1 MAKRE
6 LPNYLKKALSSLT
19 SHRGEIT
26 HEVLT
31 QDLLEKE
38 EAFRKYFKD
47 VADTM
52 VEVELPHTNPRGR
65 GVTYYSSTQVAEMLE
80 EKQNVID
87 TLEARVADLEK
98 RCEEHNRNYY
108 ERTEAQLKELRFL
121 RDFYIEA
128 LNYLAKKCNKTY
140 KVAIDEMKKHFSST
154 RGQDNYINMA
164 LSYLEEGLECKA
176 DEKET
181 EGLF

>member
-19 SHRGEIT
+19 NHRGEIT

-38 EAFRKYFKD
+38 EAFQKYFKD
-47 VADTM
+47 ASDTM
-52 VEVELPHTNPRGR
+52 AEIEPPKTDIKGR
-65 GVTYYSSTQVAEMLE
+65 GITYYPSTQVAEMLE

-87 TLEARVADLEK
+87 ALEVRVADLEK
-98 RCEEHNRNYY
+98 YEEHNKDYY
-108 ERTEAQLKELRFL
+108 KRTEAQLKELRFL
-121 RDFYIEA
+121 RAFYIEA

-140 KVAIDEMKKHFSST
+140 KVAINEAKEHFSNIKG
-154 RGQDNYINMA
+154 RDNYTGMA
-164 LSYLEEGLECKA
+164 LSYLEGFKCDLNNEME
-176 DEKET
+176 DI
-181 EGLF
+181 F